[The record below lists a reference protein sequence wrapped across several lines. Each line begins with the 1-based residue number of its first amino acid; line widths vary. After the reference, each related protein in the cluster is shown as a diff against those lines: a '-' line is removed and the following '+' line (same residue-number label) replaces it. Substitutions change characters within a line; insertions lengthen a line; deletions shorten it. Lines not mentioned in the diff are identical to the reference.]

1 MLITF
6 TTGKNTVIMRGKPR
20 CKVIAIPVN
29 LWTHKRKTV
38 MNDLEII
45 SLPEWDEAFDESI
58 ANLKRKN
65 SKEPTLVELQNLIE
79 VLINHFRTAGKLCSL

>member
-1 MLITF
+1 MPSQLLCSTQTKI
-6 TTGKNTVIMRGKPR
+6 
-20 CKVIAIPVN
+20 
-29 LWTHKRKTV
+29 V

-58 ANLKRKN
+58 ANLKMKN
-65 SKEPTLVELQNLIE
+65 RKEPTLVELQNLIE

>member
-1 MLITF
+1 MS
-6 TTGKNTVIMRGKPR
+6 
-20 CKVIAIPVN
+20 
-29 LWTHKRKTV
+29 

-79 VLINHFRTAGKLCSL
+79 VMINHFRSEGKLSSL